1 MMRFDRFTE
10 RAQEAAQRA
19 AEIIQRYGH
28 NQIDTEHILLA
39 LIEQPQGVIPQILD
53 YLKIDSNAL
62 TERLD
67 YILRTSPKA
76 NIFGGG
82 AGQIF
87 ITPRV
92 KRIIDLANEE
102 ANRLKDEYISTE
114 HIFLA
119 ILSERSTP
127 AARLLEGAGVT
138 RERVYDAIQQI
149 RGGQRV
155 TDPQAETR
163 YRTLERYSR
172 DLTQLARE
180 GKLDPVIGRDSEI
193 LRVIQILSRRTKNN
207 PVLIGEAGV
216 GKTAIVEGLAQK
228 IATNDVPE
236 ILTGRRVLALDL
248 GAMIAGSRFRGEFEE
263 RLKAAL
269 EEVERA
275 EGEIILFIDE
285 LHTVVGAGA
294 AQGAMDASNMLKPA
308 LSRGELQCVGAT
320 TLDEYHKY
328 IEKDAALERRFAPV
342 YVEEPS
348 VDDTIL
354 MLQGLRD
361 RYEAHHK
368 VRFSDEALVDAARL
382 SSRYVTDRRLPDKA
396 IDLMDEAAA
405 KLRVALYSLPPN
417 LKEMKSEIDR
427 LSAEEEQAGLERDYE
442 RAAQKKAERLRIE
455 NEFKELRDQWE
466 AEHQLDE
473 VVDPHDIAEVV
484 AQWTGIPV
492 SQMME
497 TEAEKLLQMEER
509 LHERIIG
516 QDEAIKAISDAIRR
530 ARSGLKDPRRPIGS
544 FIFIGPSG
552 VGKTEL
558 AKALAEFMF
567 DDEDAL
573 VRIDMSEYREQHTV
587 SRLFGAP
594 PGYVGYEEGGQLTEA
609 VRRRPYRVILFDE
622 IEKAH
627 PEVWNALLQILD
639 DGRLTDGQG
648 RSVDFRNSVLIMTSN
663 LGTEYVTKSGSLGF
677 QMRSGDAEE
686 RQSHEKIEKALK
698 GAFRPEFLN
707 RIDEIITFSPLSL
720 EQMSEIVDL
729 QMKEVRDRLNERGLD
744 VELTPAARSWL
755 ANEGFDSAFGAR
767 PLRRA
772 LQKFVESPLS
782 ISLLSGEFSQGDTI
796 VVDVDE
802 EKRNLIFRPVSHQ
815 GIPANELDPVKSQN

>member
-53 YLKIDSNAL
+53 LLKVDSAAL
-62 TERLD
+62 SERLD

-119 ILSERSTP
+119 IMSERTTP

-138 RERVYDAIQQI
+138 RERVYEAIQQI

-163 YRTLERYSR
+163 YRTLEKYSR
-172 DLTQLARE
+172 DLTQAARE

-236 ILTGRRVLALDL
+236 ILMGKRVVSLDL

-263 RLKAAL
+263 RLKAAI
-269 EEVERA
+269 EEIQRA
-275 EGEIILFIDE
+275 SGEVILFIDE

-308 LSRGELQCVGAT
+308 LARGELQCIGAT
-320 TLDEYHKY
+320 TLDEYHKH

-342 YVEEPS
+342 YVDEPNI
-348 VDDTIL
+348 DDTIQ
-354 MLQGLRD
+354 MLRGLRD

-368 VRFSDEALVDAARL
+368 VHFSDDALVAAARL
-382 SSRYVTDRRLPDKA
+382 SARYVTDRHLPDKA

-405 KLRVALYSLPPN
+405 KLRVALYSLPQD
-417 LKEMKSEIDR
+417 LKLMKSEIER
-427 LSAEEEQAGLERDYE
+427 LAAEEEQAGLERDYE
-442 RAAQKKAERLRIE
+442 RAAQKKAERLRLE
-455 NEFKELRDQWE
+455 SEFHAKRDAWE
-466 AEHQLDE
+466 SEHELDE
-473 VVDPHDIAEVV
+473 VVDVNDIAEVI
-484 AQWTGIPV
+484 AQWTGIPLN
-492 SQMME
+492 QMME
-497 TEAEKLLQMEER
+497 TEADKLLQMEER
-509 LHERIIG
+509 LHERIKG
-516 QDEAIKAISDAIRR
+516 QDEAIRAISDAIRR

-567 DDEDAL
+567 DDADAL

-594 PGYVGYEEGGQLTEA
+594 PGYIGYEEGGQLTEA

-648 RSVDFRNSVLIMTSN
+648 RVVDFRNTVLIMTSN
-663 LGTEYVTKSGSLGF
+663 LGTEFVRRSGSLGF
-677 QMRSGDAEE
+677 LQRTGDNEE
-686 RQSHEKIEKALK
+686 RAEHEKIEKALK
-698 GAFRPEFLN
+698 STFRPEFLN
-707 RIDEIITFSPLSL
+707 RIDEIITFSALSRD
-720 EQMSEIVDL
+720 QMLEIVDL
-729 QMKEVRDRLNERGLD
+729 QMKEVQERLGEHGLN

-755 ANEGFDSAFGAR
+755 ADIGYDPSFGAR

-772 LQKFVESPLS
+772 LQKYVESPLS
-782 ISLLSGEFSQGDTI
+782 VSLLSRQFVEGDTI
-796 VVDVDE
+796 LVEVDE
-802 EKRNLIFRPVSHQ
+802 ANNSLIFRPLKQEMPAEQVSQ
-815 GIPANELDPVKSQN
+815 VA

>member
-1 MMRFDRFTE
+1 MRFDRFTE

-39 LIEQPQGVIPQILD
+39 LIEQPQGVISQLLEIMGITPE
-53 YLKIDSNAL
+53 SL

-92 KRIIDLANEE
+92 KRIIDQANEE

-119 ILSERSTP
+119 ILTEKSTP
-127 AARLLEGAGVT
+127 AARLLEGVGIS
-138 RERVYDAIQQI
+138 RDRVYDSIQEL

-155 TDPQAETR
+155 TDPQAESR
-163 YRTLERYSR
+163 YRVLEKYSR
-172 DLTQLARE
+172 DLTQMARE
-180 GKLDPVIGRDSEI
+180 GKLDPVIGRDAEI
-193 LRVIQILSRRTKNN
+193 LRVIQVLSRRTKNN

-236 ILTGRRVLALDL
+236 ILSGRRVVSLDL

-263 RLKAAL
+263 RLKAAI
-269 EEVERA
+269 EEVQRS
-275 EGEIILFIDE
+275 EGEVILFIDE

-308 LSRGELQCVGAT
+308 LARGELQCVGAT
-320 TLDEYHKY
+320 TLDEYHKH
-328 IEKDAALERRFAPV
+328 IEKDSALERRFAPV

-348 VDDTIL
+348 VEDTIE
-354 MLQGLRD
+354 MLRGLRD

-368 VRFSDEALVDAARL
+368 VSFSEEALVDAARL
-382 SSRYVTDRRLPDKA
+382 SARYVSDRKLPDKA
-396 IDLMDEAAA
+396 IDLIDEAAA
-405 KLRVALYSLPPN
+405 KLRVALYSLPTE
-417 LKEMKSEIDR
+417 LKAMKSEIDR
-427 LSAEEEQAGLERDYE
+427 LTKEEEQAGNERDYE
-442 RAAQKKAERLRIE
+442 RAATKKAERLRIE
-455 NEFKELRDQWE
+455 EDFHKERDKWE
-466 AEHQLDE
+466 AEHELDE
-473 VVDPHDIAEVV
+473 VVEANDIAEVI

-492 SQMME
+492 SEMLE
-497 TEAEKLLQMEER
+497 SEAEKLLHMEER

-530 ARSGLKDPRRPIGS
+530 ARSGLKDPRRPNGS

-552 VGKTEL
+552 VGKTEV

-567 DDEDAL
+567 DDQDAL
-573 VRIDMSEYREQHTV
+573 VRIDMSEYREQHAV

-648 RSVDFRNSVLIMTSN
+648 RVVDFRNTILIMTSN
-663 LGTEYVTKSGSLGF
+663 LGTEYVNKSGSLGF
-677 QMRSGDAEE
+677 L
-686 RQSHEKIEKALK
+686 QSEPGSDDEIKIQKALK

-707 RIDEIITFSPLSL
+707 RIDEIITFSPLSRK
-720 EQMSEIVDL
+720 EMVQIVDL
-729 QMKEVRDRLNERGLD
+729 QMKEIRERLAEHGLEVVLTADARD
-744 VELTPAARSWL
+744 WL
-755 ANEGFDSAFGAR
+755 ANQGYDPSFGAR
-767 PLRRA
+767 PLKRA
-772 LQKFVESPLS
+772 LQKFIESPLS
-782 ISLLSGEFSQGDTI
+782 VELLAGEFKRGD
-796 VVDVDE
+796 VVLVEKDPEE
-802 EKRNLIFRPVSHQ
+802 EKLAFRADGESIPV
-815 GIPANELDPVKSQN
+815 ELSDSVEAK

>member
-10 RAQEAAQRA
+10 RAQEAAQRS

-39 LIEQPQGVIPQILD
+39 LIEQPDGLITQLLEILNVD
-53 YLKIDSNAL
+53 AAAL

-138 RERVYDAIQQI
+138 RERVNEAIKQL

-163 YRTLERYSR
+163 YRTLEKYSR
-172 DLTQLARE
+172 DLTTLARE
-180 GKLDPVIGRDSEI
+180 GKLDPVIGRDAEI
-193 LRVIQILSRRTKNN
+193 MRVIRILSRRTKNN

-236 ILTGRRVLALDL
+236 ILGGKRVVALDL

-263 RLKAAL
+263 RLKASI
-269 EEVERA
+269 EEIQKA
-275 EGEIILFIDE
+275 QGEVILFVDE
-285 LHTVVGAGA
+285 LHTVIGAGA

-308 LSRGELQCVGAT
+308 LARGELHAIGAT
-320 TLDEYHKY
+320 TLDEYHKH

-342 YVEEPS
+342 YVEEPN
-348 VDDTIL
+348 VEDTIK
-354 MLQGLRD
+354 MLEGLRD

-368 VRFSDEALVDAARL
+368 VRFSDEALVASAKL
-382 SSRYVTDRRLPDKA
+382 SNRYVTDRHLPDKA

-405 KLRVALYSLPPN
+405 KLRVALYSLPPELRD
-417 LKEMKSEIDR
+417 LKTELDR
-427 LSAEEEQAGLERDYE
+427 ITAEEEQAGLERDYE
-442 RAAQKKAERLRIE
+442 RAAEKKSERLRLE
-455 NEFKELRDQWE
+455 SEFHELRDRWE
-466 AEHQLDE
+466 REHELDE
-473 VVDPHDIAEVV
+473 VVDENDIAEVV
-484 AQWTGIPV
+484 AQWTGIPI

-497 TEAEKLLQMEER
+497 TESQKLLNMEER
-509 LHERIIG
+509 LHEHIIG
-516 QDEAIKAISDAIRR
+516 QGEAIHAISDAIRR

-558 AKALAEFMF
+558 AKALAEFLF
-567 DDEDAL
+567 DDLDAI
-573 VRIDMSEYREQHTV
+573 VRIDMSEYREQHAV

-609 VRRRPYRVILFDE
+609 VRRRPYRVVLFDE

-627 PEVWNALLQILD
+627 PEVWNSLLQILD

-648 RSVDFRNSVLIMTSN
+648 RVVNFRHTVLIMTSN
-663 LGTEYVTKSGSLGF
+663 LGTEFINKSGALGF
-677 QMRSGDAEE
+677 LQSSADKEE
-686 RQSHEKIEKALK
+686 RESHDKIQKALK
-698 GAFRPEFLN
+698 DTFRPEFLN
-707 RIDEIITFSPLSL
+707 RIDEIITFSSLSK
-720 EQMSEIVDL
+720 EQMQQIVDL
-729 QMKEVRDRLNERGLD
+729 QMEEIQERLCDHDLS
-744 VELTPAARSWL
+744 VELTEAGRTWL
-755 ANEGFDSAFGAR
+755 ANEGFDPAFGAR

-772 LQKFVESPLS
+772 LQKHVESPLS
-782 ISLLSGEFSQGDTI
+782 ISLLSGEFKSGDTV

-802 EKRNLIFRPVSHQ
+802 ETDKLVFRAVSEP
-815 GIPANELDPVKSQN
+815 IPAENIQTVDSQS

>member
-39 LIEQPQGVIPQILD
+39 LIEQPGGVIPQILEM
-53 YLKIDSNAL
+53 LNVNSQAL

-67 YILRTSPKA
+67 QTLRMTPKA

-119 ILSERSTP
+119 IMSERNTS
-127 AARLLEGAGVT
+127 AARILESAGLT
-138 RERVYDAIQQI
+138 RERVLDAIMQM

-163 YRTLERYSR
+163 YRTLEKYSR

-180 GKLDPVIGRDSEI
+180 GKLDPVIGRDNEI
-193 LRVIQILSRRTKNN
+193 MRVIQILSRRTKNN

-216 GKTAIVEGLAQK
+216 GKTAIVEGLSQK
-228 IATNDVPE
+228 IAANDVPE
-236 ILTGRRVLALDL
+236 ILSGKRVVSLDL

-263 RLKAAL
+263 RRASG
-269 EEVERA
+269 EV
-275 EGEIILFIDE
+275 ILLIDE

-308 LSRGELQCVGAT
+308 LARGELQCIGAT

-328 IEKDAALERRFAPV
+328 IEKDAALERRFSPI

-348 VDDTIL
+348 VDDTIK
-354 MLQGLRD
+354 MLHGLRD

-368 VRFSDEALVDAARL
+368 VRFSDEALVAAARF
-382 SSRYVTDRRLPDKA
+382 SDRYVTDRHLPDKA

-405 KLRVALYSLPPN
+405 KLRVALYSLPPE
-417 LKEMKSEIDR
+417 LKKMKSELDR

-442 RAAQKKAERLRIE
+442 RAARKKAERLRLE
-455 NEFKELRDQWE
+455 TDFTVQRDQWE
-466 AEHQLDE
+466 AEHKLDE
-473 VVDPHDIAEVV
+473 KVDVDDIAQVI
-484 AQWTGIPV
+484 AQWTGIPL
-492 SQMME
+492 SQMLE
-497 TEAEKLLQMEER
+497 TEAEKLLHMEEK

-516 QDEAIKAISDAIRR
+516 QEEAIHAIADAIRR

-544 FIFIGPSG
+544 FILIGPSG

-558 AKALAEFMF
+558 AKTLAEFLF
-567 DDEDAL
+567 GDEDAL
-573 VRIDMSEYREQHTV
+573 VRLDMSEYREQHTA

-648 RSVDFRNSVLIMTSN
+648 RVVDFRNTVLIMTSN
-663 LGTEYVTKSGSLGF
+663 LGTEYVRQSGSLGF
-677 QMRSGDAEE
+677 LHGSASNED
-686 RQSHEKIEKALK
+686 RQAQEKIEKALK
-698 GAFRPEFLN
+698 STFRPEFLN
-707 RIDEIITFSPLSL
+707 RIDEIITFSALTIA
-720 EQMSEIVDL
+720 QMRQIVDL
-729 QMKEVRDRLNERGLD
+729 QMKEVQNRLQEQGLK
-744 VELTPAARSWL
+744 VELTEAAREWL
-755 ANEGFDSAFGAR
+755 AQTGYDPSFGAR
-767 PLRRA
+767 PLRRV
-772 LQKFVESPLS
+772 LQKFIESPLS
-782 ISLLSGEFSQGDTI
+782 VRLLSGEFVEGETVMVDIDDKQG
-796 VVDVDE
+796 VFFHKPGE
-802 EKRNLIFRPVSHQ
+802 
-815 GIPANELDPVKSQN
+815 IPAQVVEVEK

>member
-39 LIEQPQGVIPQILD
+39 LIEQPGGVIPQILSH
-53 YLKIDSNAL
+53 LNVNAQAL
-62 TERLD
+62 ADRLD
-67 YILRTSPKA
+67 ATLRATPKA
-76 NIFGGG
+76 NIFGGGG

-102 ANRLKDEYISTE
+102 ANRLRDEYISTE

-119 ILSERSTP
+119 ILTERNTP
-127 AARLLEGAGVT
+127 AARVLESAGIT
-138 RERVYDAIQQI
+138 RERVYEAIQQI

-163 YRTLERYSR
+163 YRTLEKYSR

-180 GKLDPVIGRDSEI
+180 GKLDPVIGRDNEI
-193 LRVIQILSRRTKNN
+193 LRLIQILSRRTKNN

-228 IATNDVPE
+228 IANNDVPE
-236 ILTGRRVLALDL
+236 ILSGKKVVALDL

-263 RLKAAL
+263 RLKAVM
-269 EEVERA
+269 EEVQRSQ
-275 EGEIILFIDE
+275 GDIIMMIDE

-308 LSRGELQCVGAT
+308 LARGELQCIGAT
-320 TLDEYHKY
+320 TLDEFHKH
-328 IEKDAALERRFAPV
+328 IEKDAALERRFAPI
-342 YVEEPS
+342 YVDEPKPEDA
-348 VDDTIL
+348 VK
-354 MLQGLRD
+354 MLKGLRD

-368 VRFSDEALVDAARL
+368 IRYSDAAL
-382 SSRYVTDRRLPDKA
+382 EAAVHLADRYVTDRHLPDKA

-405 KLRVALYSLPPN
+405 KLRVALYSMPPE
-417 LKEMKSEIDR
+417 LKDMKNEIDK
-427 LSAEEEQAGLERDYE
+427 LAAEEEQAGLSREYE
-442 RAAQKKAERLRIE
+442 RAAQKKSERLRLE
-455 NEFKELRDQWE
+455 AEYHARRDKWE
-466 AEHQLDE
+466 AENQIDE
-473 VVDPHDIAEVV
+473 VVDVNDIAEVV
-484 AQWTGIPV
+484 HQWTGIPV
-492 SQMME
+492 NQMME
-497 TEAEKLLQMEER
+497 TESEKLLHMEER

-516 QDEAIKAISDAIRR
+516 QEEAIHAISDAIRR
-530 ARSGLKDPRRPIGS
+530 ARSGLKDPSRPIGS

-558 AKALAEFMF
+558 AKALAWFMF

-609 VRRRPYRVILFDE
+609 VRRRPYRVLLFDE

-639 DGRLTDGQG
+639 DGRMTDGQG
-648 RSVDFRNSVLIMTSN
+648 NVVDFRNTVLIMTSN
-663 LGTEYVTKSGSLGF
+663 LGTEYVRKGGTLGF
-677 QMRSGDAEE
+677 VQKTGDDSE
-686 RQSHEKIEKALK
+686 REAHEKIEKALK

-707 RIDEIITFSPLSL
+707 RIDEIIMFSPLSL
-720 EQMSEIVDL
+720 EQMEQIVGL
-729 QMKEVRDRLNERGLD
+729 QMKEVQARLSEYG
-744 VELTPAARSWL
+744 VEVTLTSAARTWL
-755 ANEGFDSAFGAR
+755 AKQGYDPAFGAR

-772 LQKFVESPLS
+772 IQKFIESPLS
-782 ISLLSGEFSQGDTI
+782 VELLSKKYEKGSRVT
-796 VVDVDE
+796 VDVEND
-802 EKRNLIFRPVSHQ
+802 KVVF
-815 GIPANELDPVKSQN
+815 K

>member
-10 RAQEAAQRA
+10 RAQEAAQRS

-39 LIEQPQGVIPQILD
+39 LIEQPQGVISQILET
-53 YLKIDSNAL
+53 LKVDATAL

-138 RERVYDAIQQI
+138 RERVNETVKQI

-163 YRTLERYSR
+163 YRTLERFSR
-172 DLTQLARE
+172 DLTTMARE
-180 GKLDPVIGRDSEI
+180 GKLDPVIGRDAEI
-193 LRVIQILSRRTKNN
+193 LRVIRILSRRTKNN

-228 IATNDVPE
+228 IDTNDVPE
-236 ILTGRRVLALDL
+236 ILMGKRVVALDL

-263 RLKAAL
+263 RLKASI
-269 EEVERA
+269 EEIQRS
-275 EGEIILFIDE
+275 EGEVILFIDE

-308 LSRGELQCVGAT
+308 LARGELHAIGAT
-320 TLDEYHKY
+320 TLDEYHKH

-342 YVEEPS
+342 YVEEPN
-348 VDDTIL
+348 VEDTIE
-354 MLQGLRD
+354 MLRGLRD

-368 VRFSDEALVDAARL
+368 VRFSDEALIASARL
-382 SSRYVTDRRLPDKA
+382 SHRYVTDRYLPDKA
-396 IDLMDEAAA
+396 IDLMDESAA

-417 LKEMKSEIDR
+417 LKDMKSELDR
-427 LSAEEEQAGLERDYE
+427 LSAEEEHAGVERDYE
-442 RAAQKKAERLRIE
+442 RAAEKKAERLRLE
-455 NEFKELRDQWE
+455 TEFNTLRDQWE
-466 AEHQLDE
+466 AEHELDE
-473 VVDPHDIAEVV
+473 VVDESDIAEVV
-484 AQWTGIPV
+484 SQWTGIPL

-497 TEAEKLLQMEER
+497 TESEKLLNMEER
-509 LHERIIG
+509 LHENIIG
-516 QDEAIKAISDAIRR
+516 QDEAIHAISDAIRR

-558 AKALAEFMF
+558 AKALAEFLF
-567 DDEDAL
+567 DDPDAI
-573 VRIDMSEYREQHTV
+573 VRIDMSEYREQHAV

-609 VRRRPYRVILFDE
+609 VRRRPFRVVLFDE

-627 PEVWNALLQILD
+627 PEVWNSLLQILD

-648 RSVDFRNSVLIMTSN
+648 RVVNFRNTVLIMTSN
-663 LGTEYVTKSGSLGF
+663 LGTEYISKSGTLGF
-677 QMRSGDAEE
+677 MLRSADGEE
-686 RQSHEKIEKALK
+686 REAFDKIDKALK
-698 GAFRPEFLN
+698 DTFRPEFLN
-707 RIDEIITFSPLSL
+707 RIDEVITFSTLSV
-720 EQMSEIVDL
+720 EQMQQIVDL
-729 QMKEVRDRLNERGLD
+729 QMKEIHERLSELD
-744 VELTPAARSWL
+744 LSVEITPAAREWL
-755 ANEGFDSAFGAR
+755 ASEGYDPDFGAR

-772 LQKFVESPLS
+772 LQKHVESPLS
-782 ISLLSGEFSQGDTI
+782 VSLLSGEFSAGET
-796 VVDVDE
+796 VLVDVDPE
-802 EKRNLIFRPVSHQ
+802 NEKLIFSSIGEAV
-815 GIPANELDPVKSQN
+815 PAEEIQSVESQS

>member
-39 LIEQPQGVIPQILD
+39 LIEQPGGVIPQILEK
-53 YLKIDSNAL
+53 LSVSPEAL

-67 YILRTSPKA
+67 ATLRASPKA

-119 ILSERSTP
+119 ILTERNTP
-127 AARLLEGAGVT
+127 AARILESAGLT
-138 RERVYDAIQQI
+138 RDRVHSAIQDL

-155 TDPQAETR
+155 TDPQAESR
-163 YRTLERYSR
+163 YRMLEKYSR
-172 DLTQLARE
+172 DLTQAARE
-180 GKLDPVIGRDSEI
+180 GKLDPVIGRDNEI
-193 LRVIQILSRRTKNN
+193 MRLIQILSRRTKNN

-216 GKTAIVEGLAQK
+216 GKTAIAEGLAQK
-228 IATNDVPE
+228 IANNDVPE
-236 ILTGRRVLALDL
+236 ILTGKRVVALDL

-263 RLKAAL
+263 RLKAVV
-269 EEVERA
+269 EEIQRSQ
-275 EGEIILFIDE
+275 GDIILMIDE

-308 LSRGELQCVGAT
+308 LARGELQCIGAT
-320 TLDEYHKY
+320 TLDEFHKY
-328 IEKDAALERRFAPV
+328 IEKDAALERRFAPI

-348 VDDTIL
+348 VDDTIKML
-354 MLQGLRD
+354 MGLRD

-368 VRFSDEALVDAARL
+368 VRYADDALVAAARL
-382 SSRYVTDRRLPDKA
+382 ASRYVTDRRLPDKA

-405 KLRVALYSLPPN
+405 KLRVALYSMPPD
-417 LKEMKSEIDR
+417 LKVMKTELDKM
-427 LSAEEEQAGLERDYE
+427 LAEEEQAGLNRDYE
-442 RAAQKKAERLRIE
+442 RAAQKKSERLRLE
-455 NEFKELRDQWE
+455 EEYHEKRDKWE
-466 AEHQLDE
+466 SEHQLDE
-473 VVDPHDIAEVV
+473 VVDVDDIASVV
-484 AQWTGIPV
+484 HQWTGIPV
-492 SQMME
+492 TQMLE
-497 TEAEKLLQMEER
+497 TESAKLLHMEAR

-516 QDEAIKAISDAIRR
+516 QEEAIHAISDAIRR
-530 ARSGLKDPRRPIGS
+530 SRSGLSDPSRPIGS

-558 AKALAEFMF
+558 AKALAWFMF
-567 DDEDAL
+567 DDEEAL

-609 VRRRPYRVILFDE
+609 VRRRPYRVLLFDE

-639 DGRLTDGQG
+639 DGRMTDGQG
-648 RSVDFRNSVLIMTSN
+648 NVVDFRNTVLIMTSN
-663 LGTEYVTKSGSLGF
+663 LGTEYVRKGGTLGF
-677 QMRSGDAEE
+677 LQSKASDEE
-686 RQSHEKIEKALK
+686 RESHEKIEKALK
-698 GAFRPEFLN
+698 GAFRPEFIN
-707 RIDEIITFSPLSL
+707 RIDEIIMFSPLSI
-720 EQMSEIVDL
+720 EQMEEIVVL
-729 QMKEVRDRLNERGLD
+729 QMKEVQDRLND
-744 VELTPAARSWL
+744 HNISVELSDAARKWL
-755 ANEGFDSAFGAR
+755 AKAGYDPAFGAR

-772 LQKFVESPLS
+772 IQKNVESPLS
-782 ISLLSGEFSQGDTI
+782 VELLGGKFKDGA
-796 VVDVDE
+796 VVNVDVDE
-802 EKRNLIFRPVSHQ
+802 
-815 GIPANELDPVKSQN
+815 ANNKIVFQTSAAVKKKNEQHAEA

>member
-28 NQIDTEHILLA
+28 NQIDTEHILLS
-39 LIEQPQGVIPQILD
+39 LIEQPGGVIPQILEN
-53 YLKIDSNAL
+53 LNISAQIL
-62 TERLD
+62 AERLD
-67 YILRTSPKA
+67 QTLRMSPKA

-92 KRIIDLANEE
+92 KRIVDLANEE

-119 ILSERSTP
+119 ILSERNTP
-127 AARLLEGAGVT
+127 AARILEGTGLT
-138 RERVYDAIQQI
+138 RDRVYDAIQQL

-155 TDPQAETR
+155 TDPHAEAR
-163 YRTLERYSR
+163 YRTLDKYSR
-172 DLTQLARE
+172 DLTKLARE
-180 GKLDPVIGRDSEI
+180 GKLDPVIGRDTEI
-193 LRVIQILSRRTKNN
+193 MRLIQILSRRTKNN

-228 IATNDVPE
+228 IATNDIPE
-236 ILTGRRVLALDL
+236 ILSGKRVVSLDL

-263 RLKAAL
+263 RLKSAI
-269 EEVERA
+269 EEVQRSA
-275 EGEIILFIDE
+275 GEVILMIDE

-308 LSRGELQCVGAT
+308 LSRGELQCIGAT

-328 IEKDAALERRFAPV
+328 IEKDAALERRFAPI

-348 VDDTIL
+348 VDNTIK

-368 VRFSDEALVDAARL
+368 VHFSDEALVAAARL
-382 SSRYVTDRRLPDKA
+382 ADRYVTDRHLPDKA

-405 KLRVALYSLPPN
+405 KLRVALYSLPPE
-417 LKEMKSEIDR
+417 LKEKKNEIDR
-427 LSAEEEQAGLERDYE
+427 LQAEEDAASNARDYQ
-442 RAAQKKAERLRIE
+442 RAAEIKVNRLRLE
-455 NEFKELRDQWE
+455 NEFKEERDKWE
-466 AEHQLDE
+466 AEHKLDE
-473 VVDPHDIAEVV
+473 VVDINDIAEVV
-484 AQWTGIPV
+484 HQWTGIPV

-497 TEAEKLLQMEER
+497 TESQKLLQMEER
-509 LHERIIG
+509 LQERIIG
-516 QDEAIKAISDAIRR
+516 QEEAIHAISDAIRR
-530 ARSGLKDPRRPIGS
+530 ARSGLKDPSRPIGS
-544 FIFIGPSG
+544 FVFIGPSG

-558 AKALAEFMF
+558 AKALAWFMF
-567 DDEDAL
+567 DDEEAL
-573 VRIDMSEYREQHTV
+573 VRMDMSEYREQHTV

-639 DGRLTDGQG
+639 DGRMTDGQG
-648 RSVDFRNSVLIMTSN
+648 NVVDFRNTILIMTSN
-663 LGTEYVTKSGSLGF
+663 LGTEYVRKGGTLGF
-677 QMRSGDAEE
+677 LQKTGNDEE
-686 RQSHEKIEKALK
+686 REAHDKVEKALK
-698 GAFRPEFLN
+698 GTFRPEFLN
-707 RIDEIITFSPLSL
+707 RIDEIIMFSPLSL
-720 EQMSEIVDL
+720 KQMEKIVDL
-729 QMKEVRDRLNERGLD
+729 QMNDIQERLNEFSVK
-744 VELTPAARSWL
+744 VELTDAARKWL
-755 ANEGFDSAFGAR
+755 AKTGYDPAFGAR

-772 LQKFVESPLS
+772 LQKFIESPLS
-782 ISLLSGEFSQGDTI
+782 IKLLGGEIPNDATV
-796 VVDVDE
+796 VVDVQADDNGLGFST
-802 EKRNLIFRPVSHQ
+802 K
-815 GIPANELDPVKSQN
+815 AAKK

>member
-39 LIEQPQGVIPQILD
+39 LIEQPGGVIPQILEN
-53 YLKIDSNAL
+53 LKINAEAL
-62 TERLD
+62 AERLD
-67 YILRTSPKA
+67 QTLRMTPKA

-119 ILSERSTP
+119 IMSERNTS
-127 AARLLEGAGVT
+127 AARILENAGLN
-138 RERVYDAIQQI
+138 RERVLETIQQM

-163 YRTLERYSR
+163 YRTLEKYSR

-180 GKLDPVIGRDSEI
+180 GKLDPVIGRDTEI
-193 LRVIQILSRRTKNN
+193 LRLIQILSRRTKNN

-236 ILTGRRVLALDL
+236 ILSGKRVVALDL

-263 RLKAAL
+263 RLKSAI
-269 EEVERA
+269 EEVQRA
-275 EGEIILFIDE
+275 AGEVILMIDE
-285 LHTVVGAGA
+285 LHTVIGAGA

-308 LSRGELQCVGAT
+308 LARGELQCIGAT
-320 TLDEYHKY
+320 TLDEFHKH
-328 IEKDAALERRFAPV
+328 IEKDAALERRFAPI
-342 YVEEPS
+342 YVEEPN
-348 VDDTIL
+348 VEDTIK

-368 VRFSDEALVDAARL
+368 IRYADEALVAAARL
-382 SSRYVTDRRLPDKA
+382 ADRYVTDRHLPDKA
-396 IDLMDEAAA
+396 IDLMDESAA
-405 KLRVALYSLPPN
+405 KLRVALYSLPDDIKA
-417 LKEMKSEIDR
+417 LKNEIDKLR
-427 LSAEEEQAGLERDYE
+427 AEEEQAGLERDYE
-442 RAAQKKAERLRIE
+442 RAAQKKSERLRIE
-455 NEFKELRDQWE
+455 EEYSTRREKWE
-466 AEHQLDE
+466 TENQIDE
-473 VVDPHDIAEVV
+473 VVDVNDIAEVV
-484 AQWTGIPV
+484 HQWTGIPL

-497 TEAEKLLQMEER
+497 SEAEKLLQMETR

-516 QDEAIKAISDAIRR
+516 QDEAIHAISDAIRR
-530 ARSGLKDPRRPIGS
+530 ARSGLKDPARPIGS

-558 AKALAEFMF
+558 AKALAWFMF

-609 VRRRPYRVILFDE
+609 VRRRPYRVLLFDE

-639 DGRLTDGQG
+639 DGRMTDGQG
-648 RSVDFRNSVLIMTSN
+648 NVVDFRNTVLIMTSN
-663 LGTEYVTKSGSLGF
+663 LGTEYVRKGGTLGF
-677 QMRSGDAEE
+677 LQRTDNDEE
-686 RQSHEKIEKALK
+686 RDSHEKIEKALK

-707 RIDEIITFSPLSL
+707 RIDEIIMFSPLSV
-720 EQMSEIVDL
+720 EQMEHIVDL
-729 QMKEVRDRLNERGLD
+729 QMKEIQERLNEFGVK
-744 VELTPAARSWL
+744 VELTAASRQWL
-755 ANEGFDSAFGAR
+755 ANKGYDPAFGAR

-772 LQKFVESPLS
+772 LQKFMESPLS
-782 ISLLSGEFSQGDTI
+782 VELLGGKFKQGKTVTVRVNEAKDGLEFA
-796 VVDVDE
+796 
-802 EKRNLIFRPVSHQ
+802 EKDGRR
-815 GIPANELDPVKSQN
+815 K

>member
-39 LIEQPQGVIPQILD
+39 LIEQPGGVIPQILEK
-53 YLKIDSNAL
+53 LSVSPEAL

-67 YILRTSPKA
+67 ATLRASPKA

-119 ILSERSTP
+119 ILTERNTP
-127 AARLLEGAGVT
+127 AARILESAGLT
-138 RERVYDAIQQI
+138 RDRVYSAIQDL

-155 TDPQAETR
+155 TDPQAESR
-163 YRTLERYSR
+163 YRTLEKYSR

-180 GKLDPVIGRDSEI
+180 GKLDPVIGRDNEI
-193 LRVIQILSRRTKNN
+193 LRLIQILSRRTKNN

-216 GKTAIVEGLAQK
+216 GKTAIAEGLAQK
-228 IATNDVPE
+228 IANNDVPE
-236 ILTGRRVLALDL
+236 ILSGKRVVAMDL

-263 RLKAAL
+263 RLKAVI
-269 EEVERA
+269 EEVQRA
-275 EGEIILFIDE
+275 QGEIILMIDE

-308 LSRGELQCVGAT
+308 LARGELQTIGAT

-328 IEKDAALERRFAPV
+328 IEKDAALERRFAPI
-342 YVEEPS
+342 YVEEPN
-348 VDDTIL
+348 VEDTIK

-368 VRFSDEALVDAARL
+368 VRFADEALVAAARL
-382 SSRYVTDRRLPDKA
+382 ADRYVTDRRLPDKA

-405 KLRVALYSLPPN
+405 KLRVALYSMPPD
-417 LKEMKSEIDR
+417 LKAMKTEIEK
-427 LSAEEEQAGLERDYE
+427 LQAEEEQAGLNRDYE
-442 RAAQKKAERLRIE
+442 LAAKKKSERLRLDDE
-455 NEFKELRDQWE
+455 YHGKRDKWE
-466 AEHQLDE
+466 SEHQLDE
-473 VVDPHDIAEVV
+473 VVDVDDIAAVV
-484 AQWTGIPV
+484 NQWTGIPLT
-492 SQMME
+492 QMME
-497 TEAEKLLQMEER
+497 SESEKLLHMEAR

-516 QDEAIKAISDAIRR
+516 QEEAIHAISDAIRR
-530 ARSGLKDPRRPIGS
+530 ARSGLKDPSRPIGS

-558 AKALAEFMF
+558 AKALAWFMF

-609 VRRRPYRVILFDE
+609 VRRRPYRVVLFDE
-622 IEKAH
+622 VEKAH

-648 RSVDFRNSVLIMTSN
+648 NIVDFRNTVLIMTSN
-663 LGTEYVTKSGSLGF
+663 LGTEYVRKGGTLGF
-677 QMRSGDAEE
+677 LQPKASDEDREAHD
-686 RQSHEKIEKALK
+686 KIEKALK

-707 RIDEIITFSPLSL
+707 RIDEIIMFSPLTL
-720 EQMSEIVDL
+720 EQMEEIVVL
-729 QMKEVRDRLNERGLD
+729 QMQEVQDRLND
-744 VELTPAARSWL
+744 YNITVQLTDAARKWL
-755 ANEGFDSAFGAR
+755 AKEGYDPAFGAR

-772 LQKFVESPLS
+772 IQKHVESPLS
-782 ISLLSGEFSQGDTI
+782 VELLSGKHKDGAT
-796 VVDVDE
+796 VLVDVDE
-802 EKRNLIFRPVSHQ
+802 EKNKIVFQTSEPVSK
-815 GIPANELDPVKSQN
+815 KSRQHVDA

>member
-39 LIEQPQGVIPQILD
+39 LIEQPGGVIPQILEKLNVSAD
-53 YLKIDSNAL
+53 AL

-67 YILRTSPKA
+67 ATLHASPKA

-119 ILSERSTP
+119 ILTERNTP
-127 AARLLEGAGVT
+127 AARILESAGLT
-138 RERVYDAIQQI
+138 RDRVYDAIQDL

-155 TDPQAETR
+155 TDPQSETR
-163 YRTLERYSR
+163 YRALEKYSR

-180 GKLDPVIGRDSEI
+180 GKLDPVIGRDKEI
-193 LRVIQILSRRTKNN
+193 LRLIQILSRRTKNN

-216 GKTAIVEGLAQK
+216 GKTAIAEGLAQK
-228 IATNDVPE
+228 IASNDVPE
-236 ILTGRRVLALDL
+236 ILSGKKVVALDL

-263 RLKAAL
+263 RLKAVMD
-269 EEVERA
+269 EVQRSK
-275 EGEIILFIDE
+275 GDVILMIDE

-308 LSRGELQCVGAT
+308 LARGELQCIGAT
-320 TLDEYHKY
+320 TLDEFHKH
-328 IEKDAALERRFAPV
+328 IEKDAALERRFAPI
-342 YVEEPS
+342 YVDEPS
-348 VDDTIL
+348 VDDTIK
-354 MLQGLRD
+354 MLHGLRD
-361 RYEAHHK
+361 KYEAHHK
-368 VRFSDEALVDAARL
+368 IHFSDDALTAAARL
-382 SSRYVTDRRLPDKA
+382 AERYVTDRHLPDKA

-405 KLRVALYSLPPN
+405 KVRVALYSMPPD
-417 LKEMKSEIDR
+417 LKAMKSEVDKLR
-427 LSAEEEQAGLERDYE
+427 AEEEQAGLERDYE
-442 RAAQKKAERLRIE
+442 RAAQKKAERLRLE
-455 NEFKELRDQWE
+455 EEYAVSRDKWE
-466 AEHQLDE
+466 ADHQLDE
-473 VVDPHDIAEVV
+473 VVDVDDIAAVV
-484 AQWTGIPV
+484 HQWTGIPV
-492 SQMME
+492 NQMLE
-497 TEAEKLLQMEER
+497 TESEKLLHMEAR

-516 QDEAIKAISDAIRR
+516 QDDAIRAISDAIRR
-530 ARSGLKDPRRPIGS
+530 ARSGLKDPSRPIGS

-558 AKALAEFMF
+558 AKALAWFMF
-567 DDEDAL
+567 DDEEAL

-609 VRRRPYRVILFDE
+609 VRRRPYRVVLFDE

-648 RSVDFRNSVLIMTSN
+648 KVVDFRNTVLIMTSN
-663 LGTEYVTKSGSLGF
+663 LGTEYVTKGGTLGF
-677 QMRSGDAEE
+677 LTQKTDDDE
-686 RQSHEKIEKALK
+686 RAMHEKIEKALK

-707 RIDEIITFSPLSL
+707 RVDETIMFSPLTI
-720 EQMSEIVDL
+720 EQMESIVVL
-729 QMKEVRDRLNERGLD
+729 QMKEVQDRLNEHDITVQLSD
-744 VELTPAARSWL
+744 AARVWL
-755 ANEGFDSAFGAR
+755 AKEGYDPAFGAR

-772 LQKFVESPLS
+772 IQKYVESPLS
-782 ISLLSGEFSQGDTI
+782 VELLGGKFKDGAVVT
-796 VVDVDE
+796 VDVTDNKITFVTE
-802 EKRNLIFRPVSHQ
+802 ASAK
-815 GIPANELDPVKSQN
+815 KSKKKVDA

>member
-1 MMRFDRFTE
+1 
-10 RAQEAAQRA
+10 
-19 AEIIQRYGH
+19 
-28 NQIDTEHILLA
+28 
-39 LIEQPQGVIPQILD
+39 
-53 YLKIDSNAL
+53 
-62 TERLD
+62 LD

-802 EKRNLIFRPVSHQ
+802 EKRNLVFRPVSHQ

>member
-39 LIEQPQGVIPQILD
+39 LIEQPGGVIPQILEK
-53 YLKIDSNAL
+53 LNVSPEAL

-67 YILRTSPKA
+67 ATLRASPKA

-119 ILSERSTP
+119 ILTERNTP
-127 AARLLEGAGVT
+127 AARVLESAGIT
-138 RERVYDAIQQI
+138 RDRVNEAITQI

-163 YRTLERYSR
+163 YRTLEKYSR
-172 DLTQLARE
+172 DLTHLARE
-180 GKLDPVIGRDSEI
+180 GKLDPVIGRDNEI
-193 LRVIQILSRRTKNN
+193 LRLIQILSRRTKNN

-228 IATNDVPE
+228 IASNDVPE
-236 ILTGRRVLALDL
+236 ILSGKKVVALDL

-263 RLKAAL
+263 RLKAVM
-269 EEVERA
+269 EEVQRA
-275 EGEIILFIDE
+275 QGEIIMMIDE

-308 LSRGELQCVGAT
+308 LARGELQCIGAT
-320 TLDEYHKY
+320 TLDEFHKH
-328 IEKDAALERRFAPV
+328 IEKDAALERRFAPI
-342 YVEEPS
+342 YVDEPS
-348 VDDTIL
+348 VEDAVK
-354 MLQGLRD
+354 MLFGLRD

-368 VRFSDEALVDAARL
+368 IRYSDEALAAAVHL
-382 SSRYVTDRRLPDKA
+382 SERYVTDRHLPDKA

-405 KLRVALYSLPPN
+405 KLRVALYSMPPE
-417 LKEMKSEIDR
+417 LKDMKNEIDK
-427 LSAEEEQAGLERDYE
+427 LASEEEQSGLSREYE
-442 RAAQKKAERLRIE
+442 RAAQKKSERLRLE
-455 NEFKELRDQWE
+455 QEYHEKRDKWE
-466 AEHQLDE
+466 AENHIDE
-473 VVDPHDIAEVV
+473 VVDVNDIAEVV
-484 AQWTGIPV
+484 HQWTGIPMN
-492 SQMME
+492 QMME
-497 TEAEKLLQMEER
+497 SEAEKLLQMEER

-516 QDEAIKAISDAIRR
+516 QEEAIHAISDAIRR
-530 ARSGLKDPRRPIGS
+530 ARSGLKDPNRPIGS

-558 AKALAEFMF
+558 AKALAWFMF

-573 VRIDMSEYREQHTV
+573 VRIDMSEYHEQHTV

-609 VRRRPYRVILFDE
+609 VRRRPYRVLLFDE

-639 DGRLTDGQG
+639 DGRMTDGQG
-648 RSVDFRNSVLIMTSN
+648 NVVDFRNTVLIMTSN
-663 LGTEYVTKSGSLGF
+663 LGTEYVHKGGTLGF
-677 QMRSGDAEE
+677 VQKTSDASE
-686 RQSHEKIEKALK
+686 RESHEKIEKALK

-707 RIDEIITFSPLSL
+707 RIDEIIMFSPLSI
-720 EQMSEIVDL
+720 EQMEKIVDL
-729 QMKEVRDRLNERGLD
+729 QMKEVQDRLREHGVMVD
-744 VELTPAARSWL
+744 LTEAARAWL
-755 ANEGFDSAFGAR
+755 AKQGYDPAFGAR

-772 LQKFVESPLS
+772 IQKFVESPLS
-782 ISLLSGEFSQGDTI
+782 VELLAKKFEQGGNV
-796 VVDVDE
+796 VVDVEND
-802 EKRNLIFRPVSHQ
+802 KVVF
-815 GIPANELDPVKSQN
+815 K

>member
-39 LIEQPQGVIPQILD
+39 LIEQPDGVIPQILGN
-53 YLKIDSNAL
+53 LNINAQAL
-62 TERLD
+62 ADRLD
-67 YILRTSPKA
+67 ATLRASPKA

-119 ILSERSTP
+119 IMTERNTP
-127 AARLLEGAGVT
+127 AARILESAGLN
-138 RERVYDAIQQI
+138 RERVYEAIQQL

-163 YRTLERYSR
+163 YRTLEKYSR

-180 GKLDPVIGRDSEI
+180 GKLDPVIGRDNEI
-193 LRVIQILSRRTKNN
+193 LRLIQILSRRTKNN

-228 IATNDVPE
+228 IASNDVPE
-236 ILTGRRVLALDL
+236 ILSGKKVVALDL
-248 GAMIAGSRFRGEFEE
+248 GSMIAGSRFRGEFEE
-263 RLKAAL
+263 RLKAVI
-269 EEVERA
+269 EEIQRA
-275 EGEIILFIDE
+275 QGDIIMMIDE

-308 LSRGELQCVGAT
+308 LARGELQCIGAT
-320 TLDEYHKY
+320 TLDEFHKY
-328 IEKDAALERRFAPV
+328 IEKDAALERRFAPI
-342 YVEEPS
+342 YVEEPT
-348 VDDTIL
+348 VEDTIQ
-354 MLQGLRD
+354 MLHGLRD

-368 VRFSDEALVDAARL
+368 VRYSDEALVAAARL
-382 SSRYVTDRRLPDKA
+382 ADRYVTDRRLPDKA

-405 KLRVALYSLPPN
+405 KLRVALYSMPTE
-417 LKEMKSEIDR
+417 LKEMKTEIDK
-427 LSAEEEQAGLERDYE
+427 LQADEDAASNARDYQ
-442 RAAQKKAERLRIE
+442 RAAEIKVERLRRDD
-455 NEFKELRDQWE
+455 EFKAKRDTWE
-466 AEHQLDE
+466 SEHKLDE
-473 VVDPHDIAEVV
+473 VVDINDIAEVV
-484 AQWTGIPV
+484 HQWTGIPV
-492 SQMME
+492 TQMME
-497 TEAEKLLQMEER
+497 AESQKLLHMEER

-516 QDEAIKAISDAIRR
+516 QDEAIHAISDAIRR
-530 ARSGLKDPRRPIGS
+530 ARSGLKDPARPTGS

-552 VGKTEL
+552 VGKTEV
-558 AKALAEFMF
+558 AKALAEFLF

-609 VRRRPYRVILFDE
+609 VRRRPYRVVLFDE

-648 RSVDFRNSVLIMTSN
+648 NVVDFRNTVLIMTSN
-663 LGTEYVTKSGSLGF
+663 LGTEYVRKGGTLGF
-677 QMRSGDAEE
+677 LQQKADDEE
-686 RQSHEKIEKALK
+686 RESHDKIEKALK
-698 GAFRPEFLN
+698 STFRPEFLN
-707 RIDEIITFSPLSL
+707 RIDEVIMFSPLSL
-720 EQMSEIVDL
+720 AEMEKIVDL
-729 QMKEVRDRLNERGLD
+729 QVKEVTDRLNEYN
-744 VELTPAARSWL
+744 VKVKLTAAARVWL
-755 ANEGFDSAFGAR
+755 AKQGYDAAFGAR

-772 LQKFVESPLS
+772 IQKFVESPLS
-782 ISLLSGEFSQGDTI
+782 VELLGGKFAEGGKVT
-796 VVDVDE
+796 VDVE
-802 EKRNLIFRPVSHQ
+802 EDKVVF
-815 GIPANELDPVKSQN
+815 K

>member
-1 MMRFDRFTE
+1 MRFDRFTE

-39 LIEQPQGVIPQILD
+39 LIEQPGGVIPQILEN
-53 YLKIDSNAL
+53 LKINAAAL
-62 TERLD
+62 AERLD
-67 YILRTSPKA
+67 QTLRMTPKA

-119 ILSERSTP
+119 IMSERNTS
-127 AARLLEGAGVT
+127 AARILEQAGLT
-138 RERVYDAIQQI
+138 RDRVLEVIQQM

-155 TDPQAETR
+155 TDPQAEAR
-163 YRTLERYSR
+163 YRTLEKYSR

-180 GKLDPVIGRDSEI
+180 GKLDPVIGRDTEI
-193 LRVIQILSRRTKNN
+193 MRLIQILSRRTKNN

-236 ILTGRRVLALDL
+236 ILSGKRVVSLDL

-263 RLKAAL
+263 RLKSAI
-269 EEVERA
+269 EEVQRSA
-275 EGEIILFIDE
+275 GEVILMIDE
-285 LHTVVGAGA
+285 LHTVIGAGA

-308 LSRGELQCVGAT
+308 LARGELQCIGAT
-320 TLDEYHKY
+320 TLDEYHKH

-348 VDDTIL
+348 VDDTIK
-354 MLQGLRD
+354 MLHGLRD

-368 VRFSDEALVDAARL
+368 VRYSDDALASAARL
-382 SSRYVTDRRLPDKA
+382 ADRYVTDRHLPDKA

-405 KLRVALYSLPPN
+405 KLRVALYSLPAD
-417 LKEMKSEIDR
+417 LKVQKNEIEKLR
-427 LSAEEEQAGLERDYE
+427 AEEEQAGLERDYE

-455 NEFKELRDQWE
+455 QDFAAKREKWE
-466 AEHQLDE
+466 IEHHIDE
-473 VVDPHDIAEVV
+473 VVDVNDIAEVV
-484 AQWTGIPV
+484 HQWTGIPL

-497 TEAEKLLQMEER
+497 SESEKLLQMETR

-516 QDEAIKAISDAIRR
+516 QEEAIHAISDAIRR
-530 ARSGLKDPRRPIGS
+530 ARSGMKDPARPIGS

-558 AKALAEFMF
+558 AKALAWFMF

-573 VRIDMSEYREQHTV
+573 VRIDMSEYHEQHTV

-609 VRRRPYRVILFDE
+609 VRRRPYRVLLFDE

-639 DGRLTDGQG
+639 DGRMTDGQG
-648 RSVDFRNSVLIMTSN
+648 NVVDFRNTVLIMTSN
-663 LGTEYVTKSGSLGF
+663 LGTEYVRKGGTLGF
-677 QMRSGDAEE
+677 LQRTETDEDRE
-686 RQSHEKIEKALK
+686 SHEKIEKALK

-707 RIDEIITFSPLSL
+707 RIDEIIMFSPLSV
-720 EQMSEIVDL
+720 EQMEQIVDL
-729 QMKEVRDRLNERGLD
+729 QMKEIQERLNEFGVH
-744 VELTPAARSWL
+744 VELSAAARKWL
-755 ANEGFDSAFGAR
+755 AKTGYDPAFGAR
-767 PLRRA
+767 PLQRA
-772 LQKFVESPLS
+772 LQKYLESPLS
-782 ISLLSGEFSQGDTI
+782 IELLGGKLAQGRVIAVHVNQEESGLEFK
-796 VVDVDE
+796 
-802 EKRNLIFRPVSHQ
+802 EKE
-815 GIPANELDPVKSQN
+815 GKKK

>member
-10 RAQEAAQRA
+10 RAQEAAQRS

-39 LIEQPQGVIPQILD
+39 LIEQPEGVISQILEN
-53 YLKIDSNAL
+53 LKIEASPL
-62 TERLD
+62 IERLD

-102 ANRLKDEYISTE
+102 ANKLKDEYISTE

-163 YRTLERYSR
+163 YRTLERFSR
-172 DLTQLARE
+172 DLTQMARE

-236 ILTGRRVLALDL
+236 ILSGKRVVALDL

-263 RLKAAL
+263 RLKAAI
-269 EEVERA
+269 EEIQRA
-275 EGEIILFIDE
+275 EGEVILFIDE

-308 LSRGELQCVGAT
+308 LARGELHAIGAT
-320 TLDEYHKY
+320 TLDEYHKH

-348 VDDTIL
+348 IDDTIK
-354 MLQGLRD
+354 MLLGLRD

-368 VRFSDEALVDAARL
+368 VRFSDEALVAAARL
-382 SSRYVTDRRLPDKA
+382 SARYVTDRHLPDKA
-396 IDLMDEAAA
+396 IDLMDESAA
-405 KLRVALYSLPPN
+405 KLRVALYSLPSD
-417 LKEMKSEIDR
+417 LKDMKSELDR
-427 LSAEEEQAGLERDYE
+427 LTAEEEQAGLERDYE
-442 RAAQKKAERLRIE
+442 RAAQKKAERLRME
-455 NEFKELRDQWE
+455 TDFNERRDQWE
-466 AEHQLDE
+466 GEHELDE
-473 VVDPHDIAEVV
+473 VVDYNDIAEVI

-497 TEAEKLLQMEER
+497 TESEKLLQMETR
-509 LHERIIG
+509 LHEHIIG
-516 QDEAIKAISDAIRR
+516 QDEAIHAISDAIRR

-558 AKALAEFMF
+558 AKALAGFMF
-567 DDEDAL
+567 DDPDAL

-648 RSVDFRNSVLIMTSN
+648 RVVDFRNTVLIMTSN
-663 LGTEYVTKSGSLGF
+663 LGTEFVRKSGTLGF
-677 QMRSGDAEE
+677 LQRSDDEEE

-698 GAFRPEFLN
+698 STFRPEFLN
-707 RIDEIITFSPLSL
+707 RIDEIITFSALSL
-720 EQMSEIVDL
+720 DEMRQIVDL
-729 QMKEVRDRLNERGLD
+729 QMKEVQERLSERSLS
-744 VELTPAARSWL
+744 VELTPAARDWL
-755 ANEGFDSAFGAR
+755 ANEGYDPTFGAR

-772 LQKFVESPLS
+772 LQKYVESPLS
-782 ISLLSGEFSQGDTI
+782 VSLLAGEFSAGDT
-796 VVDVDE
+796 VLVDVDSE
-802 EKRNLIFRPVSHQ
+802 GKSLAFRPIGASV
-815 GIPANELDPVKSQN
+815 PAETVQPVATDA

>member
-39 LIEQPQGVIPQILD
+39 LIEQPGGVIPQILEKLNVSAD
-53 YLKIDSNAL
+53 ALVERIDA
-62 TERLD
+62 T
-67 YILRTSPKA
+67 LRASPKA
-76 NIFGGG
+76 NIYAGGG

-119 ILSERSTP
+119 ILTERNTP
-127 AARLLEGAGVT
+127 AARILESAGLN
-138 RERVYDAIQQI
+138 RDRVYDAIQDL

-155 TDPQAETR
+155 TDPQAETK
-163 YRTLERYSR
+163 YRTLEKYSR

-180 GKLDPVIGRDSEI
+180 GKLDPVIGRDKEI
-193 LRVIQILSRRTKNN
+193 LRLIQILSRRTKNN

-216 GKTAIVEGLAQK
+216 GKTAIAEGLAQK
-228 IATNDVPE
+228 IASNDVPE
-236 ILTGRRVLALDL
+236 ILSGKKVVALDL

-263 RLKAAL
+263 RLKAVMD
-269 EEVERA
+269 EVQRA
-275 EGEIILFIDE
+275 KGDVILMIDE

-308 LSRGELQCVGAT
+308 LARGELQCIGAT
-320 TLDEYHKY
+320 TLDEFHKH
-328 IEKDAALERRFAPV
+328 IEKDAALERRFAPIH
-342 YVEEPS
+342 VEEPS
-348 VDDTIL
+348 VDDTIK
-354 MLQGLRD
+354 MLNGLRD

-368 VRFSDEALVDAARL
+368 VHFSDEALVAAARL
-382 SSRYVTDRRLPDKA
+382 ADRYVTDRHLPDKA
-396 IDLMDEAAA
+396 IDLIDEAAA
-405 KLRVALYSLPPN
+405 KVRVALYSMPPD
-417 LKEMKSEIDR
+417 LKGMKTDIDR
-427 LSAEEEQAGLERDYE
+427 LRAEEEQAGLERDYE
-442 RAAQKKAERLRIE
+442 RAAQKKAERIRLETEYSEKRE
-455 NEFKELRDQWE
+455 KWE
-466 AEHQLDE
+466 TEHQLDE
-473 VVDPHDIAEVV
+473 VVDVDDIAAVV
-484 AQWTGIPV
+484 HQWTGIPV
-492 SQMME
+492 NQMLE
-497 TEAEKLLQMEER
+497 TESERLLHMEAR

-516 QDEAIKAISDAIRR
+516 QEEAIHAISDAIRR
-530 ARSGLKDPRRPIGS
+530 ARSGLKDPSRPIGS

-558 AKALAEFMF
+558 AKALAWFMF

-609 VRRRPYRVILFDE
+609 VRRRPYRVVLFDE

-648 RSVDFRNSVLIMTSN
+648 KVVDFRNTVLIMTSN
-663 LGTEYVTKSGSLGF
+663 LGTEYVTKGGTLGF
-677 QMRSGDAEE
+677 LTQKADDDE
-686 RQSHEKIEKALK
+686 RAMHSKVEKALK

-707 RIDEIITFSPLSL
+707 RVDETIMFSPLSI
-720 EQMSEIVDL
+720 EQMEEIVVL
-729 QMKEVRDRLNERGLD
+729 QMKEVQDRLNEHDITVQLSD
-744 VELTPAARSWL
+744 KARSWL
-755 ANEGFDSAFGAR
+755 AKEGYDPAFGAR

-772 LQKFVESPLS
+772 IQKYVESPLS
-782 ISLLSGEFSQGDTI
+782 VELLAGKFKDGA
-796 VVDVDE
+796 VVMVDVKDNKIVFHAE
-802 EKRNLIFRPVSHQ
+802 ASVSKKKAKQ
-815 GIPANELDPVKSQN
+815 KVEA